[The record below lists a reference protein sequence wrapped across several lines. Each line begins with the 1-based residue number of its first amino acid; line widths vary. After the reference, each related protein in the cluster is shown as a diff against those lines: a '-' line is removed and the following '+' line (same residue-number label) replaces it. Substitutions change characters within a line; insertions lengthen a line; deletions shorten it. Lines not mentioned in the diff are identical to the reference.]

1 MPKLHSHMST
11 QSVKKNCQYI
21 HIKCI
26 YNDSTGEKKIAWI
39 LKLSINRSIS
49 IICNWILR
57 NCGFTRVYLSIRQF
71 VACIWRLSHA
81 LQFTLHMFIWRDVTR
96 HYNIIAIWW
105 TYIVVLDW
113 THDGGRGSVLA
124 TNGML
129 LGLDFGIQKKLLAF
143 HCSAT
148 EAKMLVPGSQV
159 ISFSQV

>member
-1 MPKLHSHMST
+1 MFHFIRKIT
-11 QSVKKNCQYI
+11 KCQNYI
-21 HIKCI
+21 HIYSICKKSANIYICTKCI

-105 TYIVVLDW
+105 THIVVLDW
-113 THDGGRGSVLA
+113 THDGGWWSWSWLIMECCLA
-124 TNGML
+124 WIL
-129 LGLDFGIQKKLLAF
+129 EYKK
-143 HCSAT
+143 
-148 EAKMLVPGSQV
+148 
-159 ISFSQV
+159 SF